1 MKNQLLSKH
10 IKDYLAKQKANPTTF
25 NADLKERK
33 DRSAYYQSWTVER
46 LRLMTEDD
54 LAAYVS
60 QIWAMRIW
68 GNKQYVVD
76 KLIQDHGLPKV
87 REELAALVW
96 SDQPIEKR
104 WDAFRNSI
112 KGFGPAMM
120 SEILCHTHPD
130 RFMLWNRR
138 AYVALD
144 YLGVSDLPRYNYQ
157 ITGKKYRM
165 LCGVAETL
173 VAEMRAHGDAGANML
188 TVDYFI
194 WDELQVSETLVDI
207 YKPKQASADAV
218 AVAKV
223 DSATAAFLHDEV
235 RDKIADVGRWLG
247 LQAETEKKVATGA
260 VVDAVCQVTIGNM
273 GRVIY
278 VFEVQAKGS
287 IDGLILNLLKSLNN
301 PAVQGV
307 VAVSDAAQL
316 DKIKAEAAGVAGLK
330 DKLKCWN
337 YLQVLEVHEA
347 LESVNEAIN
356 SLGLVPQG
364 F

>member
-1 MKNQLLSKH
+1 VDTFETAEIKTGSDQGVRQQAGLEFFNHENTIRVNRQKQTPIFVVQGNPPYNTNQ
-10 IKDYLAKQKANPTTF
+10 
-25 NADLKERK
+25 ADEN
-33 DRSAYYQSWTVER
+33 D
-46 LRLMTEDD
+46 
-54 LAAYVS
+54 
-60 QIWAMRIW
+60 
-68 GNKQYVVD
+68 NN
-76 KLIQDHGLPKV
+76 KV

-112 KGFGPAMM
+112 KGLGPAMM

-130 RFMLWNRR
+130 RCMLWNRR

-144 YLGVSDLPRYNYQ
+144 YVGVSDLPRYNYQ

-218 AVAKV
+218 SVAKV

-260 VVDAVCQVTIGNM
+260 VVDAVWQVTIGNM

-278 VFEVQAKGS
+278 IFEVQAKGS